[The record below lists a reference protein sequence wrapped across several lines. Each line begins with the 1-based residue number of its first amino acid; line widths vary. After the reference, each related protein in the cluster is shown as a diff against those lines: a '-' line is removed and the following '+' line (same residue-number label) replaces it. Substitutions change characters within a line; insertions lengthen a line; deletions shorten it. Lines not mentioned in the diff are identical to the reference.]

1 MKAAA
6 LAACG
11 LALTLAAC
19 GTPPRERFYTLM
31 PGDVPAPVTSP
42 AAQPSAVEPS
52 VVQPPALQRVALGP
66 LTLPESLRRPQLV
79 MRLGERLEVYEQRRW
94 IQPLDAEIADALA
107 ERLGRRLAAPVAT
120 VRQAAAAGA
129 VRRIALDVRRF
140 ESTPAAASLDVL
152 WSIADG
158 QGKHLADGRTEA
170 RQPCA
175 DGSETALIAAHGANL
190 DRLAAELAQALTR
203 MPVE

>member
-1 MKAAA
+1 M
-6 LAACG
+6 
-11 LALTLAAC
+11 
-19 GTPPRERFYTLM
+19 
-31 PGDVPAPVTSP
+31 
-42 AAQPSAVEPS
+42 
-52 VVQPPALQRVALGP
+52 QPPALQRVALGP

-120 VRQAAAAGA
+120 LRQAAAAGA
-129 VRRIALDVRRF
+129 TRRIALDVRRF
-140 ESTPAAASLDVL
+140 ESTPAMASLDVL

-158 QGKHLADGRTEA
+158 LGKRLADGRTEA

-175 DGSETALIAAHGANL
+175 DGGEAALIAAHGANL
-190 DRLAAELAQALTR
+190 DRLAAELAQALATL
-203 MPVE
+203 PAE